1 MAAGTI
7 RKRLLWS
14 LLGAVLGLWL
24 VALVVSY
31 YDAHRELDRLFDAQ
45 LAQSAQLLSSQAGHE
60 LLELEEL
67 EREDLQQYAR
77 HFAVQLWDT
86 RSRLLLRMG
95 AAPAT
100 RFSETEYG
108 FSDATIEG
116 QRWRVFSDWDVEH
129 QILVQMAERHDARE
143 RLAAQIALNALLP
156 LLVAVPLMGALI
168 GWIVTGGLAPIRRIS
183 EEVAR
188 RDQGNLDRLDIGAA
202 PGEVHPLVERL
213 NALFERIE
221 RSIANEKRFT
231 ADAAHELRNPV
242 AAIRAQAEVSLAA
255 QDPSA
260 VRAGLSNIA
269 ASAARLSR
277 LVDQLLALARL
288 DAAKNR
294 IFLTELDLTKV
305 AKQTLAELA
314 PSAME
319 RGAAIDFDGPA
330 SAIVPGDAALLAAVI
345 RNLVENAV
353 VHGGPGVHIA
363 TRIAEVD
370 GACELIVE
378 DDGPGVPAQQ
388 REGLGRR
395 FFRGE
400 ARDAE
405 GSGLGLSL
413 VERIVELHRATIKY
427 GESAGHRGLKVCI
440 RFPPAHAAADH
451 ERPHGGA
458 SPVHSAG

>member
-7 RKRLLWS
+7 RKRLLFS
-14 LLGAVLGLWL
+14 LLGSVGGLWIIAL
-24 VALVVSY
+24 VASY

-45 LAQSAQLLSSQAGHE
+45 LAQSVRLISSGAGHE
-60 LLELEEL
+60 MLELEEL

-86 RSRLLLRMG
+86 RGRLLLRMG
-95 AAPAT
+95 LAPAA
-100 RFSETEYG
+100 RFSETEQG

-116 QRWRVFSDWDVEH
+116 QRWRVFSDWDGEH

-143 RLAAQIALNALLP
+143 QLAAQIALNALLP

-168 GWIVTGGLAPIRRIS
+168 WWIVAAGLAPIRRIS
-183 EEVAR
+183 EEIAR
-188 RDQGNLDRLDIGAA
+188 RDQGNLDRLDPGAA
-202 PGEVHPLVERL
+202 PSEVHPLIERL
-213 NALFERIE
+213 NALFERIQ

-242 AAIRAQAEVSLAA
+242 AAIRAQAEASLGA

-269 ASAARLSR
+269 ASATRLSR

-294 IFLTELDLTKV
+294 ISFTELDLTKV
-305 AKQTLAELA
+305 ARQTLAELA
-314 PSAME
+314 PSAIE
-319 RGAAIDFDGPA
+319 RGAAIDFEGPA
-330 SAIVPGDAALLAAVI
+330 SAIVAGDAALLAAVI
-345 RNLVENAV
+345 RNVVENAV
-353 VHGGPGVHIA
+353 VHGGPGVHIL
-363 TRIAEVD
+363 TRIAKLD
-370 GACELIVE
+370 SACELIVE
-378 DDGPGVPAQQ
+378 DNGRGVPLEQ
-388 REGLGRR
+388 REDLGQR

-400 ARDAE
+400 ARAAE

-427 GESAGHRGLKVCI
+427 GEGVGHRGLKVCI
-440 RFPPAHAAADH
+440 RFPFASAAADRDH
-451 ERPHGGA
+451 LHGA
-458 SPVHSAG
+458 RSSAG

>member
-7 RKRLLWS
+7 RKRLLFS
-14 LLGAVLGLWL
+14 LLGAVGGLWVIAL
-24 VALVVSY
+24 VASY

-45 LAQSAQLLSSQAGHE
+45 LAQSAQLISSEAGHE

-86 RSRLLLRMG
+86 RGRLLLRIG

-100 RFSETEYG
+100 RFAETEHG

-143 RLAAQIALNALLP
+143 QLAAQIALNALLP

-168 GWIVTGGLAPIRRIS
+168 WWIVTGGLAPIRRIS

-188 RDQGNLDRLDIGAA
+188 REPGNLDRLDIGAT
-202 PGEVHPLVERL
+202 PGEVHPLIERL

-242 AAIRAQAEVSLAA
+242 AAIRAQAEASLGA

-260 VRAGLSNIA
+260 VRAGLANIA
-269 ASAARLSR
+269 ASATRLSR

-294 IFLTELDLTKV
+294 ICLAELDLTRI

-314 PSAME
+314 PSAIE
-319 RGAAIDFDGPA
+319 RGAAIDFEGPA
-330 SAIVPGDAALLAAVI
+330 AAIVAGDAALLAAVI

-353 VHGGPGVHIA
+353 IHGGPGVHIA
-363 TRIAEVD
+363 TRIAKLD
-370 GACELIVE
+370 SACELTVE
-378 DDGPGVPAQQ
+378 DDGPGVPVEQ
-388 REGLGRR
+388 REDLGRR
-395 FFRGE
+395 FFHGE
-400 ARDAE
+400 ARAAE

-427 GESAGHRGLKVCI
+427 GEGAGHRGLKVCI
-440 RFPPAHAAADH
+440 RFPFASAAA
-451 ERPHGGA
+451 HGLPPLL
-458 SPVHSAG
+458 SV